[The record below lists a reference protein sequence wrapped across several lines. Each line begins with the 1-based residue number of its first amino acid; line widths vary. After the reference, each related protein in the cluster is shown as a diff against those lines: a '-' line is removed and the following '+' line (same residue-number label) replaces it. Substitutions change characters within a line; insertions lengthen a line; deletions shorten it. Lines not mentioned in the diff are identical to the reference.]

1 MTREMFMLFAIGY
14 YFLTMIIIVIVL
26 LVISNKTKKKYLAQI
41 NELERQKNLV
51 ISAGILSELNK
62 VESLINNDDL
72 RKKYESWQKRFNE
85 IKNDDIPKITDLI
98 NEVQEYFETKDY
110 ANLKSSIIKT
120 EMDLNYLQTKS
131 GILLDEIKEITLSE
145 ERNRDK
151 ITKLKAE
158 YRNVLTTYK
167 EDPESYS
174 KIKTPL
180 ELQFENVDKLFASF
194 ENAMDK
200 NAYTEAPKIVKAID
214 DIVSNLNE
222 IINETKTICLYGEN
236 LIPKKIEDIKLIY
249 KKMVQSGYNLDYL
262 NIEYNIE
269 EANKK
274 IIDIF
279 QRLNVLD
286 VEDSIFELKTMH
298 DYFDSLYNDFENEKV
313 SKRLFDDYMRSIGIK
328 LSKLEKI
335 SQELFKKVDELKYS
349 YDLTDEEVASI
360 IEIKDNIIDNH
371 NSYDHIIDIFRNK
384 TLAYSKLASEMEN
397 INNKLLKN
405 EEKLNHT
412 LETLSS
418 LKDDELRA
426 KEQLT
431 EIEEILKDCKLKARE
446 YKLPVVPK
454 NYYVEFAEAS
464 LAIKEMIAELEKR
477 PISIKVLNMR
487 VDTAR
492 DLVLKVYNTI
502 NETTKT
508 AKMAEMAIVYGNR
521 YRVVNKDV
529 DFGLTKAENS
539 FYKGNYKI
547 CLEQAISAINIVEP
561 GIHHKLLE
569 NFKDLGDL

>member
-110 ANLKSSIIKT
+110 ANLKASIIKT

-405 EEKLNHT
+405 EDRLNHT

-426 KEQLT
+426 KEQLI

-464 LAIKEMIAELEKR
+464 LAIKEMIVELEKR

-569 NFKDLGDL
+569 NFKD

>member
-110 ANLKSSIIKT
+110 ANLKTSIIKT

-405 EEKLNHT
+405 EDKLNHT

-426 KEQLT
+426 KEQLA
-431 EIEEILKDCKLKARE
+431 EIEEILKDCKLRARE

-569 NFKDLGDL
+569 NFKD

>member
-62 VESLINNDDL
+62 VESLIKNDDL
-72 RKKYESWQKRFNE
+72 RKKYELWQKRFNE
-85 IKNDDIPKITDLI
+85 IKNEDIPKITDLI
-98 NEVQEYFETKDY
+98 NDVQGYFETKDY
-110 ANLKSSIIKT
+110 ANLKASIIKT

-158 YRNVLTTYK
+158 YRNVLTAYK

-214 DIVSNLNE
+214 DIVSNLKE

-371 NSYDHIIDIFRNK
+371 NSYDHIVDIFRNK

-446 YKLPVVPK
+446 YKLPVIPK

-569 NFKDLGDL
+569 NFKD

>member
-14 YFLTMIIIVIVL
+14 YFLTMIM
-26 LVISNKTKKKYLAQI
+26 ISNKTKKKYLAQI

-110 ANLKSSIIKT
+110 ANLKASIIKT

-569 NFKDLGDL
+569 NFKD

>member
-110 ANLKSSIIKT
+110 ANLKASIIKT

-279 QRLNVLD
+279 QRLNDLD
-286 VEDSIFELKTMH
+286 VEDSLFELKTMH

-569 NFKDLGDL
+569 NFKD

>member
-110 ANLKSSIIKT
+110 ANLKASIIKT

-167 EDPESYS
+167 EDPEGYS

-569 NFKDLGDL
+569 NFKD

>member
-72 RKKYESWQKRFNE
+72 RKKYELWQKRFNE
-85 IKNDDIPKITDLI
+85 IKNEDIPKITDLI
-98 NEVQEYFETKDY
+98 NEVQGYFETKDY
-110 ANLKSSIIKT
+110 ANLKASIIKT

-158 YRNVLTTYK
+158 YRNVLTAYK

-214 DIVSNLNE
+214 DIVSNLKE

-569 NFKDLGDL
+569 NFKD

>member
-110 ANLKSSIIKT
+110 TNLKASIIKT

-569 NFKDLGDL
+569 NFKD

>member
-110 ANLKSSIIKT
+110 ANLKASIIKT

-405 EEKLNHT
+405 EDRLNHT

-426 KEQLT
+426 KEQLA

-446 YKLPVVPK
+446 YKLPIVPK

-569 NFKDLGDL
+569 NFKD

>member
-110 ANLKSSIIKT
+110 GNLKASIIKT

-569 NFKDLGDL
+569 NFKD

>member
-110 ANLKSSIIKT
+110 ANLKASIIKT

-431 EIEEILKDCKLKARE
+431 EIEGILKDCKLKARE

-569 NFKDLGDL
+569 NFKD

>member
-85 IKNDDIPKITDLI
+85 IKNGDIPKITDLI

-569 NFKDLGDL
+569 NFKD

>member
-110 ANLKSSIIKT
+110 ANLKASIIKT

-313 SKRLFDDYMRSIGIK
+313 SKRIFDDYMRSIGIK

-477 PISIKVLNMR
+477 QISIKVLNMR

-569 NFKDLGDL
+569 NFKD

>member
-110 ANLKSSIIKT
+110 ANLKASIIKT

-274 IIDIF
+274 LIDIF

-405 EEKLNHT
+405 EDRLNHT

-426 KEQLT
+426 KEQLI

-569 NFKDLGDL
+569 NFKD

>member
-110 ANLKSSIIKT
+110 ANLKASIIKT

-405 EEKLNHT
+405 EDRLNHT

-426 KEQLT
+426 KEQLA
-431 EIEEILKDCKLKARE
+431 EIEKILKDCKLRARE

-569 NFKDLGDL
+569 NFKD

>member
-1 MTREMFMLFAIGY
+1 MTSEMFMLFAIGY

-110 ANLKSSIIKT
+110 ANLKASIIKT

-569 NFKDLGDL
+569 NFKD

>member
-72 RKKYESWQKRFNE
+72 RKKYELWQKRFNE
-85 IKNDDIPKITDLI
+85 IKNEDIPKITDLI
-98 NEVQEYFETKDY
+98 NEVQGYFETKDY
-110 ANLKSSIIKT
+110 ANLKASIIKT

-158 YRNVLTTYK
+158 YRNVLTAYK

-446 YKLPVVPK
+446 YKLPVIPK

-569 NFKDLGDL
+569 NFKD

>member
-110 ANLKSSIIKT
+110 ANLKASIIKT

-405 EEKLNHT
+405 EDRLNHT

-426 KEQLT
+426 KEQLA

-502 NETTKT
+502 NETIKT

-569 NFKDLGDL
+569 NFKD

>member
-110 ANLKSSIIKT
+110 ANLKASIIKT

-539 FYKGNYKI
+539 FCKGNYKI

-569 NFKDLGDL
+569 NFKD

>member
-1 MTREMFMLFAIGY
+1 MLFAIGY

-110 ANLKSSIIKT
+110 ANLKASIIKT

-569 NFKDLGDL
+569 NFKD

>member
-110 ANLKSSIIKT
+110 ANLKASIIKT

-313 SKRLFDDYMRSIGIK
+313 SKRLFDDYIRSIGIK

-384 TLAYSKLASEMEN
+384 TLAYSKLANEMEN

-569 NFKDLGDL
+569 NFKD

>member
-72 RKKYESWQKRFNE
+72 RKKYELWQKKFNE
-85 IKNDDIPKITDLI
+85 IKNEDIPKITDLI
-98 NEVQEYFETKDY
+98 NEVQGYFETKDY
-110 ANLKSSIIKT
+110 ANLKASIIKT

-158 YRNVLTTYK
+158 YRMVLTAYK

-214 DIVSNLNE
+214 DIVSNLKE

-313 SKRLFDDYMRSIGIK
+313 CKRLFDDYMRSIGIK

-464 LAIKEMIAELEKR
+464 LAIKEMVAELEKR

-569 NFKDLGDL
+569 NFKD

>member
-72 RKKYESWQKRFNE
+72 IKKYESWQKRFNE

-110 ANLKSSIIKT
+110 ANLKASIIKT

-405 EEKLNHT
+405 EDKLNHT

-426 KEQLT
+426 KEQLI

-569 NFKDLGDL
+569 NFKD

>member
-1 MTREMFMLFAIGY
+1 MTREIFMLCVIGY
-14 YFLTMIIIVIVL
+14 YFLAMIIIAIVL
-26 LVISNKTKKKYLAQI
+26 FVINNKTKKKYQTQI

-51 ISAGILSELNK
+51 ISSNILTELNK
-62 VESLINNDDL
+62 VEPLINNDDL
-72 RKKYESWQKRFNE
+72 RKKYNNWQDRFNE
-85 IKNDDIPKITDLI
+85 IKNVDIPKITDLI
-98 NEVQEYFETKDY
+98 NEVQIFFEEKDY
-110 ANLKSSIIKT
+110 QNLKTSIIKT

-131 GILLDEIKEITLSE
+131 SFLLDEIKEITLSE
-145 ERNRDK
+145 EKNREK
-151 ITKLKAE
+151 ITKLKTE
-158 YRNVLTTYK
+158 YREVVTTYK
-167 EDPESYS
+167 DDLEGYS
-174 KIKTPL
+174 KIKVPI
-180 ELQFENVDKLFASF
+180 ELQFENVDKLFVSF

-200 NAYTEAPKIVKAID
+200 NAYTEVGKIVKAID
-214 DIVSNLNE
+214 DIVSNLKE
-222 IINETKTICLYGEN
+222 IIKDTKTIVLYGEN
-236 LIPKKIEDIKLIY
+236 LIPKKIEDILQIY
-249 KKMVQSGYNLDYL
+249 SKMVQSGFNLEYL

-298 DYFDSLYNDFENEKV
+298 DYFDSLYQDFDKEKV
-313 SKRLFDDYMRSIGIK
+313 SKKLFEDYSRTLAIK
-328 LSKLEKI
+328 VSKLEKI
-335 SQELFKKVDELKYS
+335 VGELYKKIGELKYS
-349 YDLTDEEVASI
+349 YDLTDEEVAVI
-360 IEIKDNIIDNH
+360 TEIKDEIIDIH
-371 NSYDHIIDIFRNK
+371 NSYDHIMDIYRNK
-384 TLAYSKLASEMEN
+384 TLAYSKLSSEMEI

-412 LETLSS
+412 LQTLSS

-426 KEQLT
+426 REQLT
-431 EIEEILKDCKLKARE
+431 EIEEILKNSKNKTKE
-446 YKLPVVPK
+446 YNLPVIPK

-464 LAIKEMIAELEKR
+464 LAIKEMVNELEKR
-477 PISIKVLNMR
+477 PISIKILNMR

-521 YRVVNKDV
+521 YRTVNKDV

-539 FYKGNYKI
+539 FYKGNYKV

-561 GIHHKLLE
+561 GIYNKLLE
-569 NFKDLGDL
+569 NFKD

>member
-110 ANLKSSIIKT
+110 ANLKASIIKT

-431 EIEEILKDCKLKARE
+431 EIEKILKDCKLKARE

-569 NFKDLGDL
+569 NFKD

>member
-110 ANLKSSIIKT
+110 ANLKASIIKT

-384 TLAYSKLASEMEN
+384 TLAYSKLANEMEN

-508 AKMAEMAIVYGNR
+508 AKMAEMAIIYGNR

-569 NFKDLGDL
+569 NFKD

>member
-110 ANLKSSIIKT
+110 VNLKASIIKT

-539 FYKGNYKI
+539 FCKGNYKI

-569 NFKDLGDL
+569 NFKD

>member
-1 MTREMFMLFAIGY
+1 MTREIFMLCVIGY
-14 YFLTMIIIVIVL
+14 YFLAMIIIAIVL
-26 LVISNKTKKKYLAQI
+26 FVINNKTKKKYQTQI

-51 ISAGILSELNK
+51 ISSNILTELNK
-62 VESLINNDDL
+62 VEPLINNDDL
-72 RKKYESWQKRFNE
+72 RKKYNNWQDRFNE
-85 IKNDDIPKITDLI
+85 IKNVDIPKITDLI
-98 NEVQEYFETKDY
+98 NEVQIFFEEKDY
-110 ANLKSSIIKT
+110 QNLKTSIIKT

-131 GILLDEIKEITLSE
+131 SFLLDEIKEITLSE
-145 ERNRDK
+145 EKNREK
-151 ITKLKAE
+151 ITKLKTE
-158 YRNVLTTYK
+158 YREVVTTYK
-167 EDPESYS
+167 DDLEGYS
-174 KIKTPL
+174 KIKVPI
-180 ELQFENVDKLFASF
+180 ELQFENVDKLFVSF

-200 NAYTEAPKIVKAID
+200 NAYTEVGKIVKAID
-214 DIVSNLNE
+214 DIVSNLKE
-222 IINETKTICLYGEN
+222 IIKDTKTIVLYGEN
-236 LIPKKIEDIKLIY
+236 LIPKKIEDILQIY
-249 KKMVQSGYNLDYL
+249 SKMVQNGFNLEYL

-298 DYFDSLYNDFENEKV
+298 DYFDSLYQDFDKEKI
-313 SKRLFDDYMRSIGIK
+313 SKKLFEDYSRSLAIK
-328 LSKLEKI
+328 LTKLEKI
-335 SQELFKKVDELKYS
+335 VGELYKKIGELKYS
-349 YDLTDEEVASI
+349 YDLTDEEVAVI
-360 IEIKDNIIDNH
+360 TEIKDE
-371 NSYDHIIDIFRNK
+371 IIDIHNSFDHIMDIYRNK
-384 TLAYSKLASEMEN
+384 TLAYSKLSSEMEI

-412 LETLSS
+412 LQTLSS

-426 KEQLT
+426 REQLT
-431 EIEEILKDCKLKARE
+431 EIEEILKNSKNKTKE
-446 YKLPVVPK
+446 YNLPVIPK

-464 LAIKEMIAELEKR
+464 LAIKEMVNELEKR
-477 PISIKVLNMR
+477 PISIKILNMR

-521 YRVVNKDV
+521 YRPVNKDV

-539 FYKGNYKI
+539 FYKGNYKV

-561 GIHHKLLE
+561 GIYNKLLE
-569 NFKDLGDL
+569 NFKD

>member
-85 IKNDDIPKITDLI
+85 IKNNDIPKITDLI

-110 ANLKSSIIKT
+110 ANLKASIIKT

-569 NFKDLGDL
+569 NFKD

>member
-110 ANLKSSIIKT
+110 ANLKASIIKT

-158 YRNVLTTYK
+158 YRNVLTIYK

-405 EEKLNHT
+405 EDKLNHT

-426 KEQLT
+426 KEQLA

-569 NFKDLGDL
+569 NFKD

>member
-110 ANLKSSIIKT
+110 ANLKASIIKT

-464 LAIKEMIAELEKR
+464 LAIKEMIVELEKR

-569 NFKDLGDL
+569 NFKD

>member
-110 ANLKSSIIKT
+110 VNLKASIIKT

-464 LAIKEMIAELEKR
+464 LAIKEMVAELEKR

-569 NFKDLGDL
+569 NFKD

>member
-72 RKKYESWQKRFNE
+72 RKKYESWQKRFSE

-110 ANLKSSIIKT
+110 ANLKASIIKT

-569 NFKDLGDL
+569 NFKD

>member
-110 ANLKSSIIKT
+110 ANLKASIIKT

-131 GILLDEIKEITLSE
+131 GFLLDEIKEITLSE

-569 NFKDLGDL
+569 NFKD